1 MSQDSNDHIH
11 AAYYI
16 QLFGG
21 TQELMEKPTAKM
33 DPESFS
39 EVFSLDSLPS

>member
-11 AAYYI
+11 AEQYI

-21 TQELMEKPTAKM
+21 PQEFTRKPTDKM
-33 DPESFS
+33 DPESFARM
-39 EVFSLDSLPS
+39 FSMDSLPS